1 MRRNLFIYTLIA
13 FSLISLQG
21 MSQVLR
27 PYGVITGRLEGIS
40 PAARDLPPAPVTTSA
55 REFGENDRLNKQLVF
70 NAPNP
75 NANSKD
81 GSLQKNLTNAP
92 ANINAPVLTFDGV
105 TGAEG
110 GGYTPPDEN
119 MAAGPNHVV
128 QMINVRHSVYNH
140 NGVRLSG
147 PTLMSSLTALADNSG
162 DPVVLYDQMADR
174 WVLMQFAALASAN
187 ARLVFCVSQTAD
199 PSGAYYIYSFNMGAL
214 GLQFPDYPHI
224 AVWSNSYLITT
235 HNFNAAGNAYLGGGF
250 AAIDRT
256 KMVTGAAT
264 TTLVQFVDP
273 AEYGFLAA
281 SFEGYKAPD
290 MVGGADPTFFHYDND
305 EQGGV
310 TDRLKYRTMHVD
322 FTNPTFSTLSNW
334 TYINTA
340 SFDGSQSPTRDAIE
354 QNGSTAGLDDIG
366 GHTMSRVIYRRFDT
380 YESMVINHT
389 VNVSGITPPAD
400 KTEYQ
405 AAVRWYE
412 VRRPNPSTPWTIF
425 QQSTYAPFG
434 TGNGS
439 TGVNGWLG
447 CGGIDQRGNIAV
459 GYSRSSTATKPAI
472 YYATRLVTDAPN
484 TLGAETLLFQGTGAQ
499 GTTSGNRWG
508 DYSAMTTDPQGD
520 TLWYT
525 NEYMSSGP
533 IAIKT
538 RIGKFVIAPAP
549 SAPTVHWKVG
559 GMFAIPANA
568 NAGPVC
574 KRYKDYTANI
584 VIDQAPSSGTT
595 VTLNMSGSAIQ
606 GVDYDLIYTPPIVL
620 SGANLN
626 QAITVRVYD
635 SYQNAPEK
643 YAYIGYTL
651 SGGNGAADTYNQLF
665 QITIFAKTGF
675 DVNNYLTKSY
685 GSAASVFTENFDG
698 LTSGLLPLNGWSES
712 LVYLTDGGT
721 NTNHFAFGT
730 AATGFTAKTLY
741 VTNNGGGANAYDFP
755 TNAGGATVY
764 TTARIRAESPSINL
778 TNKGQVNVSFQWKA
792 FGETPNWDFGSLRY
806 SPDGGT
812 NWYTDVTV
820 LNGVSTVQS
829 ASINLPAGIENL
841 SNVKIGF
848 QWDCDDNTGT
858 QPPLAIDNLVVTAKP
873 IIYSDLSPGNPAI
886 QSATDAATAPSSY
899 LAPQGTVYYLDGT
912 TNKLLSKIA
921 NTSNFDFGCTKVEVD
936 RAGTGAVAFN
946 DNVAAHYLASK
957 TFKVTPVNNSGSAG
971 YTVSLFYTEAEIAG
985 WEAATGQSRSNLK
998 MVKVDAGTIPVV
1010 TPANQASYTY
1020 VITPATMTAF
1030 GTTGWIVTASFT
1042 GTVTPTEGF
1051 GIGNPINIIPVSLLS
1066 FKGIH
1071 VKGQGNKLIWIV
1083 TNQINVREYDLEFST
1098 DGITFNQI
1106 ANVGPRPFAGGNLS
1120 YDNIHHN
1127 FIFGNNYYRLK
1138 TVDMDNHFSYSN
1150 IVLINVHGNA
1160 SVVIYPNP
1168 VSDKLL
1174 LSYTGVNSNIQL
1186 DIVDALGQVVYTSK
1200 TVVANPITIPV
1211 SNLASGNYVLR
1222 ITDGAEVINTK
1233 FVKH

>member
-1 MRRNLFIYTLIA
+1 MTRNLSIQAIIVFCLLS
-13 FSLISLQG
+13 FQG
-21 MSQVLR
+21 IGQVLR
-27 PYGVITGRLEGIS
+27 PYGIITGHLEGIS
-40 PAARDLPPAPVTTSA
+40 PEVRNLPTVPVTSA
-55 REFGENDRLNKQLVF
+55 RDFGENDRLNKQMVF

-75 NANSKD
+75 NAKSKD
-81 GSLQKNLTNAP
+81 ASLQSNLTNAP
-92 ANINAPVLTFDGV
+92 TNINAPVLTFDGNS
-105 TGAEG
+105 GAEG
-110 GGYTPPDEN
+110 GGYVPPDEN

-128 QMINVRHSVYNH
+128 QMINVVHSVWNH
-140 NGVRLSG
+140 SGIRLSG
-147 PTLMSSLTALADNSG
+147 PTQLSSLTPLADNSG

-187 ARLVFCVSQTAD
+187 ARLVFCVSKTAD

-224 AVWSNSYLITT
+224 AIWSNCYLITT

-256 KMVTGAAT
+256 KMTAGAAT

-273 AEYGFLAA
+273 AEFGFLAA

-290 MVGGADPTFFHYDND
+290 IVAGADPTFFHYESD
-305 EQGGV
+305 EGGGP

-322 FTNPTFSTLSNW
+322 FTNPAFSTLSNW
-334 TYINTA
+334 TYLNTA

-412 VRRPNPSTPWTIF
+412 VRRPNPATPWSIY

-434 TGNGS
+434 TGNGTS
-439 TGVNGWLG
+439 GINGWLG

-459 GYSRSSTATKPAI
+459 GYSRSGSSIKPAI
-472 YYATRLVTDAPN
+472 YYATRLITDPLS
-484 TLGAETLLFQGTGAQ
+484 TLGAETVLFQGTGAQ

-508 DYSAMTTDPQGD
+508 DYSGMTTDPQGD

-525 NEYMSSGP
+525 NEYLTSGP
-533 IAIKT
+533 VAVKT

-549 SAPTVHWKVG
+549 SAPTIHWKSG
-559 GMFAIPANA
+559 GMFAIPTDA
-568 NAGPVC
+568 NAGPTC

-584 VIDQAPSSGTT
+584 IIDQAPASGTT
-595 VTLNMSGSAIQ
+595 VNLTMSGSAIQ

-626 QAITVRVYD
+626 QTITVRVYD

-651 SGGNGAADTYNQLF
+651 SGGTGVTTTYNQLF
-665 QITIFAKTGF
+665 QLTIFAKTGF
-675 DVNNYLTKSY
+675 DPNSYLTKSY
-685 GSAASVFTENFDG
+685 GAAVNVYSENFDAM
-698 LTSGLLPLNGWSES
+698 TSGLLPLGGWTES
-712 LVYLTDGGT
+712 LVYLTEGGT
-721 NTNHFAFGT
+721 NYNHFAFGT
-730 AATGFTAKTLY
+730 AATGFSGKTLY
-741 VTNNGGGANAYDFP
+741 VTNNGGAANAYSFP
-755 TNAGGATVY
+755 TNSGGTTVY

-778 TNKGQVNVSFQWKA
+778 IGKGQVNVSFNWKA
-792 FGETPNWDFGSLRY
+792 FGETPSWDFGSLRY

-812 NWYTDVTV
+812 NWYSDVTV

-829 ASINLPAGIENL
+829 ASINLPAGIENI
-841 SNVKIGF
+841 SNLKIGF

-858 QPPLAIDNLVVTAKP
+858 QPPLAIDNVVVTAKP

-899 LAPQGTVYYLDGT
+899 LAPQGTVYYLDAT
-912 TNKLLSKIA
+912 TNKLLTKIT
-921 NTSNFDFGCTKVEVD
+921 NSSSFDFGCTKVEVD

-946 DNVAAHYLASK
+946 DNITAHYLASK
-957 TFKVTPVNNSGSAG
+957 TFKVTPANNNASAT

-985 WEAATGQSRSNLK
+985 WEATTGDSRSNLK
-998 MVKVDAGTIPVV
+998 MVKVDAASVPTV

-1020 VITPATMTAF
+1020 VITPATITAF

-1042 GTVTPTEGF
+1042 GTTSPVEGF

-1066 FKGIH
+1066 FKGIY

-1083 TNQINVREYDLEFST
+1083 TNQVNVDHYELQFST
-1098 DGITFNQI
+1098 DGSQFAPIATVAPRQFN
-1106 ANVGPRPFAGGNLS
+1106 GSNLS
-1120 YDNIHHN
+1120 YDHIHQTY
-1127 FIFGNNYYRLK
+1127 IVGNNYYRLK
-1138 TVDMDNHFSYSN
+1138 TVDVDGRISYSN
-1150 IVLINVHGNA
+1150 IVLINVHGNS

-1168 VSDKLL
+1168 VADKLM
-1174 LSYTGVNSNIQL
+1174 LSYTGVNSSIQL
-1186 DIVDALGQVVYTSK
+1186 DIVDALGQIVYSNR
-1200 TVVANPITIPV
+1200 TVVANPIIIPV
-1211 SNLASGNYVLR
+1211 NTLTSGNYILR
-1222 ITDGAEVINTK
+1222 ITDGEDVINTK
-1233 FVKH
+1233 FVKR